1 MIEKRTKNGWFLDEI
16 CGQMYKTITLYAIC
30 GVEICEW
37 RDFYVAHGNFLSTE
51 HTDTHGFFPK
61 SEVFKRILVKDF
73 IGELVAY
80 GKKSWRKS
88 LKKSMAYGQKSIFLV
103 LILSP

>member
-1 MIEKRTKNGWFLDEI
+1 MKFAVKCTYILPCMLFVVLRYMNGVIFMLH
-16 CGQMYKTITLYAIC
+16 T
-30 GVEICEW
+30 VF
-37 RDFYVAHGNFLSTE
+37 FYPRNTQT
-51 HTDTHGFFPK
+51 HTDSFPQ

-73 IGELVAY
+73 IWELVAY